1 MKDPNDNKT
10 QDWLEVTMPLEV
22 AQAAPAAMK
31 KVFMDW
37 EVGGYGVNQSLSKLN
52 SAAVLDRGINVLL
65 AVKNTP
71 VATASEIQQQ
81 VMPDVTKRAV
91 QRYLKNFIEIGLL
104 YAKAEAGKEYR
115 YYLTG
120 KAKQLFG
127 VKS

>member
-1 MKDPNDNKT
+1 M
-10 QDWLEVTMPLEV
+10 
-22 AQAAPAAMK
+22 
-31 KVFMDW
+31 
-37 EVGGYGVNQSLSKLN
+37 NQSLSKLN

-91 QRYLKNFIEIGLL
+91 QRYLKNLIEIGLL

-127 VKS
+127 VKA